1 MVDFPTLSESSPGR
15 AVAAAASAFGE
26 DVMQPIDDDDGLVD
40 MWMKKRSDRKAKIIQ
55 QFL

>member
-1 MVDFPTLSESSPGR
+1 MSESSPGR

-40 MWMKKRSDRKAKIIQ
+40 MWMKKRSDRKAKIMD
-55 QFL
+55 